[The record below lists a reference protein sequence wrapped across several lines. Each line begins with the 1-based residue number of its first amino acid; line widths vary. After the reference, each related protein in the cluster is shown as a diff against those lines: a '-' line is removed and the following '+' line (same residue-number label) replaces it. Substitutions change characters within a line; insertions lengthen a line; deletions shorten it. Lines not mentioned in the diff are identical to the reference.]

1 MSNITEINFLKL
13 LSEGSKILPDV
24 TFKFEDS
31 EKTLVVHKQVLALMS
46 TVFEEQFYGPMSA
59 HARADGYLSSE
70 MEYIEEKDFHYE
82 TFYIFIRHL
91 YGDKDILNNCSSYS
105 TLFQLLNMAKL
116 YLIDKLGELVHQR
129 IQNLEMSME
138 ILLASLET
146 VLAYRNL
153 EGFKEICEKVTKEI
167 VSTFSTL
174 PNADQFRFYK
184 DQRHDNPELVASL
197 IDIMSAKN
205 LAANAEP
212 IEYTFDLRR
221 FFQFYQE
228 NKEGQPEKVNA
239 LVDLMSD
246 FVQNESEGQRNNRKV
261 KHVEMCTN
269 CVTPVEYCKDG
280 QLVDVVPHPGLRY
293 LYDGEKYQ
301 VETVIRSG
309 YSADGNQD
317 YRIKE
322 AIVEESGNLGR
333 CFNSSYSTTFKGW
346 SKYACK

>member
-1 MSNITEINFLKL
+1 
-13 LSEGSKILPDV
+13 
-24 TFKFEDS
+24 
-31 EKTLVVHKQVLALMS
+31 
-46 TVFEEQFYGPMSA
+46 
-59 HARADGYLSSE
+59 
-70 MEYIEEKDFHYE
+70 
-82 TFYIFIRHL
+82 
-91 YGDKDILNNCSSYS
+91 
-105 TLFQLLNMAKL
+105 MAKL

-129 IQNLEMSME
+129 IENLKMSME

-167 VSTFSTL
+167 VSTFSAL

-301 VETVIRSG
+301 VETVTRSG